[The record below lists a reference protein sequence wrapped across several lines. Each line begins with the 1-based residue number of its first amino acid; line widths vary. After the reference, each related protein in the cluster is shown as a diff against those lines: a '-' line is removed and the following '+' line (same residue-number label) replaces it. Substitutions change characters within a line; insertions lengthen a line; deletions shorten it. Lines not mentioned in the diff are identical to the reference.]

1 MTTYF
6 ITIKKIKKYV
16 LITWVIFKQA
26 KTYIIKYRNDQRM
39 DNVNTVNVNVWFYPI
54 FSFFRL
60 QRNRKS

>member
-39 DNVNTVNVNVWFYPI
+39 DNVNTVNVNV
-54 FSFFRL
+54 
-60 QRNRKS
+60 